1 MRIAISG
8 THHSGKSTLVE
19 ELSAVLPGYLTVEE
33 PYYLLVEEG
42 HEFAE
47 MPSVEDFEL
56 QLERSLECLSGRE
69 PDVIFDRCPVDF
81 LGYLLAHPDGE
92 AFHPEKWL
100 PRVQAAIDTLDLI
113 VFLPVEARDRIA
125 LPPSEDAGFRREVDE
140 KLKEILLDGSL
151 DLELEVIEVI
161 GSLRER
167 VEQVIAYLQEREEV
181 RS

>member
-56 QLERSLECLSGRE
+56 QLERSLECLSGNE

-81 LGYLLAHPDGE
+81 LGYLLAHPDAEGLLLE
-92 AFHPEKWL
+92 RWL
-100 PRVQAAIDTLDLI
+100 PRVQSAIDTLDLI

-125 LPPSEDAGFRREVDE
+125 LPSSVDAGFRREVDE
-140 KLKEILLDGSL
+140 TLKEIFLDGSL
-151 DLELEVIEVI
+151 DLEMNVVEVT
-161 GSLRER
+161 G
-167 VEQVIAYLQEREEV
+167 ALQERV
-181 RS
+181 RQVVSRLR

>member
-56 QLERSLECLSGRE
+56 QLARSLECLSGGE

-81 LGYLLAHPDGE
+81 LGYLLAHPEAE
-92 AFHPEKWL
+92 AFHLEKWL
-100 PRVQAAIDTLDLI
+100 PRVQAAVDTLDLI

-125 LPPSEDAGFRREVDE
+125 LPSSVDAGFRLGVDQA
-140 KLKEILLDGSL
+140 LKEIFLDDS
-151 DLELEVIEVI
+151 LELEMDVLEVT
-161 GSLRER
+161 GTLQDRVKQVLQQLRAE
-167 VEQVIAYLQEREEV
+167 
-181 RS
+181 SP

>member
-56 QLERSLECLSGRE
+56 QLERSIKCLSGDE
-69 PDVIFDRCPVDF
+69 PDVIFDRCPIDM
-81 LGYLLAHPDGE
+81 LGYLLVLADG
-92 AFHPEKWL
+92 FPLKKWL

-113 VFLPVEARDRIA
+113 VFLSVEKRDRIA
-125 LPPSEDAGFRREVDE
+125 LPPSVDAGFRLDVDQ
-140 KLKEILLDGSL
+140 KLKEIFLDGSL
-151 DLELEVIEVI
+151 DLEMEVLEVT
-161 GSLRER
+161 GALDER
-167 VEQVIAYLQEREEV
+167 VKQVLRAIQPGERGPAA
-181 RS
+181 

>member
-19 ELSAVLPGYLTVEE
+19 ELSAALPGYLNVEE

-47 MPSVEDFEL
+47 MPAVEDFEL
-56 QLERSLECLSGRE
+56 QLERSIECLSGDE
-69 PDVIFDRCPVDF
+69 PDVIFDRCPVDM
-81 LGYLLAHPDGE
+81 LGYLLVLAEGFPLK
-92 AFHPEKWL
+92 KWL

-113 VFLPVEARDRIA
+113 VFLPVEERDRIV
-125 LPPSEDAGFRREVDE
+125 LSPSEDADFRLDVDQ
-140 KLKEILLDGSL
+140 KLKEIFLEDSL
-151 DLELEVIEVI
+151 DLEMNVLEVT

-167 VEQVIAYLQEREEV
+167 AGAVALRADGG
-181 RS
+181 

>member
-19 ELSAVLPGYLTVEE
+19 ELSAALPGYVTVDE

-47 MPSVEDFEL
+47 LPSVEDFEL
-56 QLERSLECLSGRE
+56 QLERSIECLSGDE
-69 PDVIFDRCPVDF
+69 PDVIFDRCPIDM
-81 LGYLLAHPDGE
+81 LGYLLALAED
-92 AFHPEKWL
+92 FHLGKWL
-100 PRVQAAIDTLDLI
+100 PRVQAAIDSLDLI

-125 LPPSEDAGFRREVDE
+125 LSPTEDADFRLDVDQ
-140 KLKEILLDGSL
+140 KLKEIFLDDSL
-151 DLELEVIEVI
+151 DLRMNVLEVT

-167 VEQVIAYLQEREEV
+167 VRQVLNAADPAG
-181 RS
+181 

>member
-19 ELSAVLPGYLTVEE
+19 ELSAVLPRYLTVEE

-42 HEFAE
+42 HEFAA

-92 AFHPEKWL
+92 TFPEKWL

-125 LPPSEDAGFRREVDE
+125 LPPSVDAGFRLDVDQT
-140 KLKEILLDGSL
+140 LKEIFLDDSL
-151 DLELEVIEVI
+151 DLEMNVLEVT
-161 GSLRER
+161 GG
-167 VEQVIAYLQEREEV
+167 LQERV
-181 RS
+181 RRVVSHLR

>member
-19 ELSAVLPGYLTVEE
+19 ELSAVLSGYLTMDE

-56 QLERSLECLSGRE
+56 QLERSIECLSGNE
-69 PDVIFDRCPVDF
+69 PDVIFDRCPVDM
-81 LGYLLAHPDGE
+81 LGYLLVLAED
-92 AFHPEKWL
+92 FHLEKWL

-113 VFLPVEARDRIA
+113 GFLPIEDRDRVT
-125 LPPSEDAGFRREVDE
+125 LPPSEDPGFRLDVDQ
-140 KLKEILLDGSL
+140 KLKEILLDDSL
-151 DLELEVIEVI
+151 DLGMEVIEVT
-161 GSLRER
+161 GPLHER
-167 VEQVIAYLQEREEV
+167 VRQVLRHL
-181 RS
+181 R